1 MNNCWY
7 SNPDW
12 WMVIATSV
20 TGIVMAIATIVFGIK
35 QYRLSKEQK
44 RLQEEQNRQMRAAQV
59 ARLKNILVDIQ
70 HNAEIF
76 PSNAAQL
83 LQFVDVRTQEFLYR
97 DAGQNYTLLNNL
109 RNELMRE
116 KRFATIL
123 NTSEDCQ
130 NHFRNLD
137 SMIQFELRSWQAL
150 ASIVVK
156 VAPEKVQQRFQDS
169 FTRRGLSNNPNDHLA
184 LCGLVFDII
193 ELDPSNPYM
202 AQFSFDQFVRFLQS
216 VFHTDGDNIY
226 QTIDRIV
233 EQK

>member
-1 MNNCWY
+1 
-7 SNPDW
+7 
-12 WMVIATSV
+12 MVIATSV

-137 SMIQFELRSWQAL
+137 NMIQFELRSWQAL

-156 VAPEKVQQRFQDS
+156 VTPEKVQQRFQDS
-169 FTRRGLSNNPNDHLA
+169 FARRGLSNNPNDHLA

-216 VFHTDGDNIY
+216 VFHTDKNNIY
-226 QTIDRIV
+226 QTIDKVV